1 MTRAL
6 WGDGTWSSF
15 SPRSPPYQANGH
27 SWPSDPFLSSEKKP
41 SHPCSLTLSSHP
53 LWPFVAINPHF
64 WLPSSRS
71 LGDTDTEGAP
81 CLCPVRT
88 RRDLYAFSHAPG
100 HTTEHTLPNR
110 LAHPSTPVN
119 EHVHSPPGLCV
130 PYTCVCI
137 AEGVPCV
144 LGWSVWSRPAS
155 WHTQTS
161 KPALMLAVGRPN
173 AREKP
178 ACVLLLMC
186 FSCLPH
192 PRNLGFFFVSY
203 KSLRVGAFQLLAGEV
218 GFYLPSPLSR
228 M

>member
-1 MTRAL
+1 MGILGQVIPSCLQKETL
-6 WGDGTWSSF
+6 
-15 SPRSPPYQANGH
+15 PPLQSY
-27 SWPSDPFLSSEKKP
+27 
-41 SHPCSLTLSSHP
+41 LSSHP
-53 LWPFVAINPHF
+53 LRPFVAINPHF

-81 CLCPVRT
+81 LPSPVRT
-88 RRDLYAFSHAPG
+88 HRDLYAFSHAPG

-110 LAHPSTPVN
+110 LEVAHPNTPVK

-137 AEGVPCV
+137 AEGVPYV

-161 KPALMLAVGRPN
+161 EPVLMLAVGYPN

-192 PRNLGFFFVSY
+192 PRNFGFFFVSY

-218 GFYLPSPLSR
+218 GFYFPSPLSR
-228 M
+228 R